1 MYLPEITWEDSV
13 EIQFIG
19 KQLVIILNL
28 LFPKGYEDLTNIRGI
43 TMQNSLFKK
52 AVEIDMAHFFSEDD
66 LQRNHSYISALPE
79 DRVKCSLKIKDD
91 LTLAGLPYFVEA
103 FNYLGAE
110 LDYKKFKEFEGLSFS
125 KEDKFEIK
133 FDLPFSLALTG
144 ERIALNLL
152 QRSSSIATFAK
163 KFSDQATP
171 KGIKILDT
179 RKTTPGL
186 RGLEKYATRLGGCFN
201 HRLGQSDMW
210 MVKDNH
216 KSFFGGVKE
225 AVEFFRNMNG
235 FYTPIE
241 VEIHDL
247 NELKEA
253 FDLGVKHLMLDNFS
267 PDDIREAIKVK
278 PSGVTFEA
286 SGGITLE
293 TIESYLI
300 EGLDA
305 ISIGSITYGAPS
317 VDLSL
322 KYERA

>member
-1 MYLPEITWEDSV
+1 MKNT
-13 EIQFIG
+13 
-19 KQLVIILNL
+19 
-28 LFPKGYEDLTNIRGI
+28 LFT
-43 TMQNSLFKK
+43 K
-52 AVEIDMAHFFSEDD
+52 AIAVDMAHFFSEDD
-66 LQRNHSYISALPE
+66 LHRNHSYISALPV
-79 DRVKCSLKIKDD
+79 DTVKCSLKIKDD
-91 LTLAGLPYFVEA
+91 LTLAGLPYFVET
-103 FNYLGAE
+103 FNFLGAE
-110 LDYKKFKEFEGLSFS
+110 LDYEAFSEFEGKTFS
-125 KEDKFEIK
+125 KQDNFVIN
-133 FDLPFSLALTG
+133 FDLPFALALTG

-163 KFSDQATP
+163 KFSDLATP

-201 HRLGQSDMW
+201 HRMGQSDVW

-225 AVEFFRNMNG
+225 AVDFFRNMNG

-247 NELKEA
+247 AELQMA
-253 FDLGVKHLMLDNFS
+253 FDLGIKHLMLDNFS
-267 PDDIREAIKVK
+267 PEQIREAVKVK
-278 PSGVTFEA
+278 PAGVTYEA
-286 SGGITLE
+286 SGGIKLE